1 VRTPS
6 EVFYAL
12 TRGGFRIEV
21 VAEPR
26 PPGADALVPHTI
38 IWRGRKE
45 GL

>member
-1 VRTPS
+1 VS

-12 TRGGFRIEV
+12 TRGGFRVEV
-21 VAEPR
+21 LAEPR
-26 PPGADALVPHTI
+26 PLGGDALVPHTI